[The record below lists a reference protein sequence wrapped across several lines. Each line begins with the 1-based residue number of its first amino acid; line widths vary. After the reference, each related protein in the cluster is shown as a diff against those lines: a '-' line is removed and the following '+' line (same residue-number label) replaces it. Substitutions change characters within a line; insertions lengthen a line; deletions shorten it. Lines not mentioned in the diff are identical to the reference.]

1 MKFSK
6 RLRSLSTHIEEVL
19 PEWEGMFL
27 SYKDLKKQ
35 LKVVYP
41 KEGET
46 SRPNKRQRVD
56 QETEG
61 QAGDSSAVAPVDFET
76 VLAAEE
82 APDVTDFETLLG
94 KEIEKFN
101 GFFMDKEEEY
111 VIRLKVLKERV
122 ADANDS
128 CEKLMKVGREI
139 VDLHG
144 EMVLLENYSA
154 LNYTGLV
161 KILKK
166 YDKCSGALLRLP
178 FIQKVLEEPFFNTDV
193 LKQLM
198 RECETLLRDNLKKAI
213 TENNEERPLKVPEE
227 LAEIEHVGNMYLN
240 LTHSALQTLEEIRS
254 GSSTVSVFSLPPLH
268 RTDMDEVWK
277 KSQVVEQAAK

>member
-6 RLRSLSTHIEEVL
+6 RLRSLSSRIEEVL

-46 SRPNKRQRVD
+46 SRPNKRQRLD

-61 QAGDSSAVAPVDFET
+61 QGVDSSAGAEAP
-76 VLAAEE
+76 
-82 APDVTDFETLLG
+82 PDVTDFETLLG

-122 ADANDS
+122 ADSNDS

-227 LAEIEHVGNMYLN
+227 LAEIENVGNMYLN
-240 LTHSALQTLEEIRS
+240 LTNSALQTLEEIRS
-254 GSSTVSVFSLPPLH
+254 GSSTVSAFSLPPLH
-268 RTDMDEVWK
+268 RTDMDEAWK

>member
-6 RLRSLSTHIEEVL
+6 RLRSLSANIEEVL

-35 LKVVYP
+35 LKMIYP
-41 KEGET
+41 KEGENC
-46 SRPNKRQRVD
+46 RPNKRQRLD
-56 QETEG
+56 QKTDG
-61 QAGDSSAVAPVDFET
+61 GDSPAAAPVEK
-76 VLAAEE
+76 
-82 APDVTDFETLLG
+82 DVTDFDALLG

-128 CEKLMKVGREI
+128 NEKLMKVGREI

-193 LKQLM
+193 LKQLV
-198 RECETLLRDNLKKAI
+198 RECETLLRDNLKKEAKT
-213 TENNEERPLKVPEE
+213 TENNEEKMPLKVPEE
-227 LAEIEHVGNMYLN
+227 LAEIENVGNMYLN
-240 LTHSALQTLEEIRS
+240 LTNSALQTLEEIRS
-254 GSSTVSVFSLPPLH
+254 GSSTVSVFSLPPLQ
-268 RTDMDEVWK
+268 RNDMDEVWK